1 MTIWFLFYAQ
11 RLPRVPKAEV
21 GDDDDANDTD
31 NAGLPDALIELLK
44 DDDDDGDM
52 HYTPDQLRMK
62 MKK

>member
-1 MTIWFLFYAQ
+1 MQ
-11 RLPRVPKAEV
+11 RLPRVPKAEG
-21 GDDDDANDTD
+21 GDEDDNANDTD

>member
-1 MTIWFLFYAQ
+1 MQ

-21 GDDDDANDTD
+21 GDDADANDTD